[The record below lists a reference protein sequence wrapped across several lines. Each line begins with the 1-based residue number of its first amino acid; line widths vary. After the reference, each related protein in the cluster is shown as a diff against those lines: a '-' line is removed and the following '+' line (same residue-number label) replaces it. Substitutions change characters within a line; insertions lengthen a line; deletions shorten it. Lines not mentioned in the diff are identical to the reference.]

1 MDARARVEARLD
13 ALKVVH
19 FKCSRAPFTSPSR
32 RAGAQTPPHYTAR
45 MFTSCPPV
53 LRAPTHAPTRA
64 SRRAPVTESRLRP
77 GRQGVQRI
85 YRLAKEKAL
94 IGEYEY
100 LESIGVPRAQALQVM
115 SQASASFEREAV
127 RRGLDPGTLEFGA
140 NEMRAVVEYLMG
152 VGVTERALGELV
164 VRHPAVLAYDVE
176 SRLEPLFA
184 YMESTFER
192 NATEFISDIARRPSL
207 LGLDANENAQRMVGY
222 LLSNGSSK
230 EEALEYLLRTL

>member
-1 MDARARVEARLD
+1 
-13 ALKVVH
+13 
-19 FKCSRAPFTSPSR
+19 
-32 RAGAQTPPHYTAR
+32 
-45 MFTSCPPV
+45 
-53 LRAPTHAPTRA
+53 
-64 SRRAPVTESRLRP
+64 
-77 GRQGVQRI
+77 VQRI

-140 NEMRAVVEYLMG
+140 NEMREVVEYLMG
-152 VGVTERALGELV
+152 VGVTEKALGELV

-176 SRLEPLFA
+176 SRLEPLFV

-192 NATEFISDIARRPSL
+192 NATQFISDIARRPSL
-207 LGLDANENAQRMVGY
+207 LGLDANENARRMVEY

>member
-1 MDARARVEARLD
+1 MATACTNSLGHVGA
-13 ALKVVH
+13 
-19 FKCSRAPFTSPSR
+19 SRAAERLSSSRSSYVSTAPVSVISR
-32 RAGAQTPPHYTAR
+32 RRVAKKVETAII
-45 MFTSCPPV
+45 
-53 LRAPTHAPTRA
+53 A
-64 SRRAPVTESRLRP
+64 RLRP

-85 YRLAKEKAL
+85 YRMATEKSQ
-94 IGEYEY
+94 INVYEY